1 MNAAANDEPGTT
13 AAPEPWGRIDADGTV
28 YLRTAD
34 GERVIGQWLGGD
46 AAEGL
51 AMYERRFAGLEI
63 EVELLEK
70 RLAGGA
76 LSPDDAGKAI
86 EKVRAQV
93 AEAQV
98 IGDVES
104 LRTRLDALAP
114 LLEKHREE
122 RRAQKAAKAQLAVT
136 EKTRISEE
144 AERIAGS
151 DEWRR
156 GADRMREL
164 LEEWKALPRVDK
176 KTDDELWHRFSSA
189 RTTYTR
195 RRKAHFGEQAQQR
208 DAAQK
213 IKERLVTE
221 AEALSSSTDWG
232 RTAGQYRDLMQQWKA
247 AGPAPRN
254 VDEKLWRKFRG
265 AQDAF
270 FQARDEANA
279 ALDAEFAV
287 NAEAKEQILVEA
299 EALLPIT
306 DPDAARRAWHDIA
319 DRWEAAGKVP
329 RARIKELEGRI
340 RKVEQAVRAAGDEQ
354 WKRTD
359 PEKSARADDMV
370 GKLERAIAEISA
382 QLEQAKAS
390 GDDRKVAELEQNLA
404 SRQSFLDMA
413 RRAAADFS

>member
-28 YLRTAD
+28 YLRTAE

-86 EKVRAQV
+86 EKVRGQV

-104 LRTRLDALAP
+104 LRARLDALAP
-114 LLEKHREE
+114 LLEKQREE

-287 NAEAKEQILVEA
+287 NAEVKEQILVEA

-340 RKVEQAVRAAGDEQ
+340 RKVEQAVRAAGEEQ
-354 WKRTD
+354 WNRTD
-359 PEKSARADDMV
+359 PEKSARADDMI
-370 GKLERAIAEISA
+370 GKLEKAIAEISA

-390 GDDRKVAELEQNLA
+390 GDARKVTELEQNLA

>member
-104 LRTRLDALAP
+104 LRARLDALAP

>member
-104 LRTRLDALAP
+104 LRARLDALAP

-213 IKERLVTE
+213 IKERLVAE

-340 RKVEQAVRAAGDEQ
+340 RKVEQAVRAAGEEQ

>member
-28 YLRTAD
+28 YLRTAE

-86 EKVRAQV
+86 EKVRGQV

-114 LLEKHREE
+114 LLEKQREE

-287 NAEAKEQILVEA
+287 NAEVKEQILVEA

-340 RKVEQAVRAAGDEQ
+340 RKVEQAVRAAGEEQ
-354 WKRTD
+354 WNRTD
-359 PEKSARADDMV
+359 PEKSARADDMI

-390 GDDRKVAELEQNLA
+390 GDARKVAELEQNLA

>member
-28 YLRTAD
+28 YLRTAE

-114 LLEKHREE
+114 LLEKQREE

-213 IKERLVTE
+213 IKERLVAE

-232 RTAGQYRDLMQQWKA
+232 RTAGEYRDLMQQWKA

-287 NAEAKEQILVEA
+287 NAEAKEKILVEA

-340 RKVEQAVRAAGDEQ
+340 RKVEQAVRAAGEEK
-354 WKRTD
+354 WNRTD
-359 PEKSARADDMV
+359 PEKSARADDMI

-390 GDDRKVAELEQNLA
+390 GDARKVTELEQNLA

>member
-28 YLRTAD
+28 YLRTAE

-76 LSPDDAGKAI
+76 LSPDDAAKAI

-104 LRTRLDALAP
+104 LRARLDALTP

-213 IKERLVTE
+213 IKERLVAE

-232 RTAGQYRDLMQQWKA
+232 RTAGQYRDLMAQWKA

-287 NAEAKEQILVEA
+287 NAEVKEQILVEA

-340 RKVEQAVRAAGDEQ
+340 RKVEQAVRAAGEEQ

-390 GDDRKVAELEQNLA
+390 GDDRRAAELEQNLA